1 MTDKSEE
8 YVIKLDGKAVITK
21 SLVGGKAWSISEMQR
36 LDIPV
41 PPAFVITTEACR
53 HYLEFGSIPEGVD
66 ELISRSI
73 SWLEQETERTFSGG
87 TSPLLISVRSGAEVS
102 MPGMMDT
109 ILNLGMNQQVE
120 EALAIEQG
128 DATFAQDTH
137 RRFLKLY
144 SEIVLKQSID
154 WSDEDDPAVLRN
166 CIEENGVTIPESGYD
181 QLNGAVEAV
190 FSSWNSRRA
199 KRYRKANGIP
209 DSLGTA
215 VTIQAMVFGN
225 VDEHSGTGV
234 LFSRNPITGEREPY
248 GEYMVCAQGEDVVA
262 GSITPEPIAILAKS
276 NPRVYKS
283 LLSSAETLEAKN
295 KEVQDIEF
303 TIERGKLF
311 LLQTRNAKRAPLAAL
326 HFAVDFVK
334 EGVLEKLDAL
344 SRISVEQLRSLTAP
358 VVASSALRDAEILL
372 TGEGACPGVG
382 QGTLVASSGVAED
395 RNAKGE
401 DVVLGSAITSPED
414 IHGMIISKALVTE
427 SGGSTSHAAVVGRS
441 LGIPTVVKCGEGK
454 VVELQD
460 EEVTVDGSNGIVYR
474 GLLPLNYPETESNY
488 LAELSSWLDELCPLD
503 VFSLSDSIPNEV
515 LDLDVVDGGN
525 DAEMLPALLQEATY
539 ARGSIL
545 DSTAGIAAAVRSSIK
560 GIVVPHPL
568 SARLAAIKVNLMK

>member
-1 MTDKSEE
+1 
-8 YVIKLDGKAVITK
+8 
-21 SLVGGKAWSISEMQR
+21 
-36 LDIPV
+36 
-41 PPAFVITTEACR
+41 
-53 HYLEFGSIPEGVD
+53 
-66 ELISRSI
+66 
-73 SWLEQETERTFSGG
+73 
-87 TSPLLISVRSGAEVS
+87 
-102 MPGMMDT
+102 
-109 ILNLGMNQQVE
+109 
-120 EALAIEQG
+120 
-128 DATFAQDTH
+128 
-137 RRFLKLY
+137 
-144 SEIVLKQSID
+144 
-154 WSDEDDPAVLRN
+154 
-166 CIEENGVTIPESGYD
+166 
-181 QLNGAVEAV
+181 GAVEAV

-248 GEYMVCAQGEDVVA
+248 GEYMACAQGEDVVA
-262 GSITPEPIAILAKS
+262 GSVTPEPIAILAKS

-382 QGTLVASSGVAED
+382 QGTLVASSGAAED

>member
-1 MTDKSEE
+1 MADQSEE
-8 YVIKLDGKAVITK
+8 YVVRLDGGSAVNK
-21 SLVGGKAWSISEMQR
+21 SSVGGKGWSISEMKR

-199 KRYRKANGIP
+199 KRYRKAKGIP
-209 DSLGTA
+209 DNLGTA

-225 VDEHSGTGV
+225 LDEQSGTGV
-234 LFSRNPITGEREPY
+234 LFSRNPISGEREPY
-248 GEYMVCAQGEDVVA
+248 GEYMACTQGEDVVA
-262 GSITPEPIAILAKS
+262 GSITPEPIAVLAES
-276 NPRVYKS
+276 NPQAYKS
-283 LLSSAETLEAKN
+283 LLASAEMLEAKN

-303 TIERGKLF
+303 TVERGKLF

-334 EGVLEKLDAL
+334 EGVLEKTDAL

-358 VVASSALRDAEILL
+358 VVASSALGNAEILL

-382 QGTLVASSGVAED
+382 QGILVASSSVAED
-395 RNAKGE
+395 RYAKGE
-401 DVVLGSAITSPED
+401 DVILGSAITSPED

-454 VVELQD
+454 VVELKD

-474 GLLPLNYPETESNY
+474 GLLPLNYPETESLY
-488 LAELSSWLDELCPLD
+488 LTELSSWLDELCPID
-503 VFSLSDSIPNEV
+503 VFSLSDSIHNEV
-515 LDLDVVDGGN
+515 LDLDVVDGG
-525 DAEMLPALLQEATY
+525 DEAEMLPVLLQGATH

-545 DSTAGIAAAVRSSIK
+545 DSTAGIAAAVKSNIK

-568 SARLAAIKVNLMK
+568 SARLAAIKVNLMN